1 MAQQDKLFT
10 AFFLDSTTAPWTP
23 ITGLSATISIREVDV
38 WTEVISN
45 ASMIELWGWH
55 YKYTFAEMNA
65 TKDYVYSINPNS
77 LLAYIESGVTDKR
90 MNNIDLAISDIRWG
104 WGGGYINISGIQ
116 ATVQSSRNN
125 IIEELKKEL
134 SLVRKEIKDCI
145 SAIPEVEFPEIEFPE
160 VPEVD
165 MSDITKWMWKLD
177 KEITKISD
185 FLRKEKDMEKKELLK
200 ENEKIIKEKEKQL
213 QALENTFQKI
223 SKEYEDKINEKESD
237 NDKLLEEVEM
247 ILKDIESK
255 TEKEKKKI
263 AEEIKNKILS
273 SI

>member
-23 ITGLSATISIREVDV
+23 ITGLSATISIREVEV

-77 LLAYIESGVTDKR
+77 LLAYMESGVTDKR
-90 MNNIDLAISDIRWG
+90 MNNIDLAISDIRVG
-104 WGGGYINISGIQ
+104 WWWWNINISGIQ
-116 ATVQSSRNN
+116 TTINN
-125 IIEELKKEL
+125 SKNSIIEELKKEWEL
-134 SLVRKEIKDCI
+134 IIQEIQNSI
-145 SAIPEVEFPEIEFPE
+145 SSIPEIEFPE
-160 VPEVD
+160 MPEMPEVD
-165 MSDITKWMWKLD
+165 MSDIKISVWKMN

-185 FLRKEKDMEKKELLK
+185 FLRKEQDMEKKELLK
-200 ENEKIIKEKEKQL
+200 ENEKRMKEKEKQF
-213 QALENTFQKI
+213 QALEDTFQKI
-223 SKEYEDKINEKESD
+223 SKEYEDKITEKESD

-247 ILKDIESK
+247 ILKDMESK